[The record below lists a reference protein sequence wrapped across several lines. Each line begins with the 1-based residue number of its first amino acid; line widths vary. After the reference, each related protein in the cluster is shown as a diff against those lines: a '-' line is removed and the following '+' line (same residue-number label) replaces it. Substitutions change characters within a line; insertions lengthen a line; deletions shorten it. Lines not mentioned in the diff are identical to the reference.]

1 MKNKKILELCLF
13 IALLILYYILNKIFN
28 FSIPCIFHKLT
39 NFYCPGC
46 GITRMFFSLLEGNI
60 TKAFH
65 YNALVFIFLVMLVI
79 YVILKFLFYINNKQ
93 IKIPNYIY
101 YISLV
106 IAIIFG
112 VIRNFELFSFL
123 AP

>member
-93 IKIPNYIY
+93 IKIPSYIY

>member
-13 IALLILYYILNKIFN
+13 IALLISYYILNKIFN

-93 IKIPNYIY
+93 IKIPSYIY